1 LSDSNTRSLPHGDI
15 MVVEDN
21 VFDLKFLSETL
32 KNAGYRVRPASD
44 GELALR
50 SLQAKLPDL
59 ILIDINLPGIK
70 GIDLCR
76 RLKADPETKDL
87 PVIFISALGK
97 IDLKVKALEAG
108 AVDYVT
114 KPIEPS
120 ELLARIS
127 THLKIHLLQH
137 QLATQAKELIS
148 EIEERIRASEALQ
161 ESEVKYRALFE
172 TSQDAIFVADGETGM
187 VLDANEAG
195 QRILGRP
202 LEEIQGMHHSDVVSP
217 EEKDIGK
224 ERFKKVLEEKRIGPQ
239 RYDMVSSDGHRTP
252 VEAKS
257 NVIELKDRKLAVA
270 FFRDITEQLQAEDA
284 LRIRNNAISSSLNG
298 IAILDLEGSVTYA
311 NESVLRMWGY
321 DETEVFGKPF
331 ADFWLREKEAVKA
344 MKTLANTENWT
355 GELAA
360 KRKDGSRFDVQL
372 LARLVTDDTGKNVC
386 VVSSFIDVTKEKA
399 LQSELIRSERLAASG
414 ELAASI
420 AHEIN
425 SPLQG
430 IASVISSIERTHKQ
444 DEGLAENLNLIKAAF
459 LRIRNIVKRLL
470 DLNRPGKEKEQP
482 MNVNDIIEGTVSL
495 LKSLLKNERVKL
507 SSSLSSKV
515 PMVIASPQQ
524 MSQLFLNLI
533 NNSVE
538 AMADVSK
545 GKEIMIES
553 NLRGKDIVIKVADT
567 GPGIPKEAMEN
578 IFYPFYSSK
587 KRMGVGIGLSICYGI
602 MKDHRGSIA
611 ARNSPDG
618 GAVFTITL
626 PAG

>member
-1 LSDSNTRSLPHGDI
+1 MSDSKTPSLPQGEI

-21 VFDLKFLSETL
+21 VFDLKFMSETL
-32 KNAGYRVRPASD
+32 KNAGYRVRSAGD
-44 GELALR
+44 AELALR
-50 SLQAKLPDL
+50 SLQTKPPDL
-59 ILIDINLPGIK
+59 ILLDMNLPGIK
-70 GIDLCR
+70 GIELCR
-76 RLKADPETKDL
+76 RIKADPKTEAL
-87 PVIFISALGK
+87 PVIFISAQGE
-97 IDLKVKALEAG
+97 IDFKVKALDAG

-114 KPIEPS
+114 KPVEPS
-120 ELLARIS
+120 EVLARIS
-127 THLKIHLLQH
+127 THLKIHQLQQ
-137 QLATQAKELIS
+137 QLAIQTKELIS
-148 EIEERIRASEALQ
+148 EVEERTRAGEALR
-161 ESEVKYRALFE
+161 ESETKYRAFFE

-187 VLDANEAG
+187 ILEANKAG

-202 LEEIQGMHHSDVVSP
+202 LEEILGMHQSEVVSP
-217 EEKDIGK
+217 EEKDISK
-224 ERFKKVLEEKRIGPQ
+224 ERFKKVLKEERIGPK
-239 RYDMVSSDGHRTP
+239 RYEMVSSDGHRTR

-257 NVIELKDRKLAVA
+257 NVIELRDRKLAVA
-270 FFRDITEQLQAEDA
+270 FFRDLTERLQAEDA
-284 LRIRNNAISSSLNG
+284 LRIRNNAISSSING

-311 NESVLRMWGY
+311 NESVLRMWGH
-321 DETEVFGKPF
+321 DETEVLGKPF
-331 ADFWLREKEAVKA
+331 ADFWLREKEAVEA
-344 MKTLANTENWT
+344 MKALMDTGSWT

-360 KRKDGSRFDVQL
+360 KRKDGSRFDTQL
-372 LARLVTDDTGKNVC
+372 LARLVTDDTGENVC
-386 VVSSFIDVTKEKA
+386 VVSSFIDVTKEKS
-399 LQSELIRSERLAASG
+399 LQNELIRSERLAASG

-524 MSQLFLNLI
+524 MSQFFLNLI

-578 IFYPFYSSK
+578 IFYPF
-587 KRMGVGIGLSICYGI
+587 
-602 MKDHRGSIA
+602 IA
-611 ARNSPDG
+611 ARREWGWESAFPF
-618 GAVFTITL
+618 AMVL
-626 PAG
+626 